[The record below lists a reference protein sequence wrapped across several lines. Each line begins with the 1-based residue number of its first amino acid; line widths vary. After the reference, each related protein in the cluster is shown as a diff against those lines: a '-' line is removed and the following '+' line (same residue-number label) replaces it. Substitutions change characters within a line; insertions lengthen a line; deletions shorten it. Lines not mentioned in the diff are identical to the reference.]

1 MTRSF
6 CVPRWDFRAYDGPRG
21 EEFKDMSELLV
32 FRGLKVDLP
41 TARGWV
47 RPVNEVS
54 LRIGAGESLG
64 LVGES
69 GSGKTM
75 MALSLMGLL
84 PPGARVSGAAILSP
98 ANSASENLAEL
109 DEARWQ
115 RLRGLDVAMIFQEP
129 MTSLNP
135 VMRVG
140 DQIAEAIAAHFP
152 DTNKERI
159 NYWVLEA
166 LRLAAVP
173 EPSVRAG
180 QFPHQLSGGLRQR
193 VMIAMAIA
201 AGVSDSEE
209 EGTPLEFRKPG
220 TPLSKPRLLIADEP
234 TTALDVTVQKQIL
247 ELLDGLRRRLG
258 LGLLFITHDLGVVA
272 RVADRIVEQGRVGDV
287 LRTPRHPYTQGLIAA
302 SPTLERGRL
311 SPIPGIVPQL
321 TELPPGCSFE
331 PRCPVRLP
339 ECRLAVPELRDAGH
353 NQAARCI
360 LVGNAN
366 EVVLKP

>member
-1 MTRSF
+1 
-6 CVPRWDFRAYDGPRG
+6 
-21 EEFKDMSELLV
+21 MSELLDV
-32 FRGLKVDLP
+32 RGLTVDLP

-75 MALSLMGLL
+75 TALSLMGLL
-84 PPGARVSGAAILSP
+84 PPGARVNGEAMLAP
-98 ANSASENLAEL
+98 ANAAPQNLALL
-109 DEARWQ
+109 DEASWQ

-140 DQIAEAIAAHFP
+140 QQIAEAIAAHFP
-152 DTNKERI
+152 DTNKGRI
-159 NYWVLEA
+159 DYWVLEA

-209 EGTPLEFRKPG
+209 EPTPLEFRKPG
-220 TPLSKPRLLIADEP
+220 TPLNKPRLLIADEP

-272 RVADRIVEQGRVGDV
+272 RVADRVAVMYAGRIVEQGRVGDV

-353 NQAARCI
+353 NHAARCI
-360 LVGNAN
+360 LVAKEGTAAMSI
-366 EVVLKP
+366 KG